1 MRLSSSVRYCYMNSL
16 LAKQALSRKERN
28 DYELEKIGAIV
39 GSCLTTN
46 TQRHNKNHLNVK
58 EAKKEKEIK
67 KKEER
72 LKKRFVLIMKLLLYR
87 KK

>member
-46 TQRHNKNHLNVK
+46 T
-58 EAKKEKEIK
+58 
-67 KKEER
+67 
-72 LKKRFVLIMKLLLYR
+72 
-87 KK
+87 